1 MGLVYLFIDVKKS
14 VHQDVFTD
22 PPNGSPPNCAFT
34 VDTSSEDEDPQ
45 DRISA
50 LGQNACYA
58 HLVQTCQF
66 RTCLFSL
73 TISGSTARIMR
84 WDRSGV
90 LVTTAFDYKASP
102 QTLIEFVWRFVRAG
116 KVQQGFDPTVT
127 LIDSDKDRSSFSEA
141 IRFHVQLQLALD
153 PGTKELDKA
162 VNEHYS
168 GGLHV
173 CLSATGTSGFLSH
186 CWCPT
191 PLLDLV
197 LQDIGVYGVTLR
209 SFM

>member
-1 MGLVYLFIDVKKS
+1 
-14 VHQDVFTD
+14 
-22 PPNGSPPNCAFT
+22 
-34 VDTSSEDEDPQ
+34 
-45 DRISA
+45 
-50 LGQNACYA
+50 
-58 HLVQTCQF
+58 
-66 RTCLFSL
+66 
-73 TISGSTARIMR
+73 MR

-90 LVTTAFDYKASP
+90 LVTTAFDYEASP

-127 LIDSDKDRSSFSEA
+127 LIDSDEDRGSFLEA
-141 IRFHVQLQLALD
+141 IRSHVQLQLALD